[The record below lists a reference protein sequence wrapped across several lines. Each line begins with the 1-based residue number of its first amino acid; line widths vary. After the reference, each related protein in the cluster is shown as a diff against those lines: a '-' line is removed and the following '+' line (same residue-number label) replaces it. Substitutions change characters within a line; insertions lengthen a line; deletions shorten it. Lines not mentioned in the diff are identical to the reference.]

1 MEREGGGRLA
11 EGDKPKG
18 GHQMKRIAA
27 ILLGLALMGQSTA
40 SFAEGNSQEST
51 GVQIGAGVGSV
62 VGSAVYFPFKA
73 SFCILGGVSSGF
85 ALVLAGAKAAEKVA
99 DTTCRGTW
107 AITPNVV
114 KGKEPVHFAGKT
126 P

>member
-1 MEREGGGRLA
+1 MKKRLVA
-11 EGDKPKG
+11 L
-18 GHQMKRIAA
+18 
-27 ILLGLALMGQSTA
+27 LLGIALVGQATA
-40 SFAEGNSQEST
+40 SFAEGNAGEST
-51 GVQIGAGVGSV
+51 GTQIGAGVGSV

-85 ALVLAGAKAAEKVA
+85 TYIFAGAKPAEKVA

-107 AITPNVV
+107 AISPNVV
-114 KGKEPVHFAGKT
+114 RGKETVRFAGRT

>member
-1 MEREGGGRLA
+1 
-11 EGDKPKG
+11 
-18 GHQMKRIAA
+18 MKRSAA

-40 SFAEGNSQEST
+40 SFAQGDSQDST

-73 SFCILGGVSSGF
+73 SFCILGGVTSGF
-85 ALVLAGAKAAEKVA
+85 TLVFAGARAAERVA
-99 DTTCRGTW
+99 GTACRGTW

-114 KGKEPVHFAGKT
+114 KGKETVQFAGRT

>member
-1 MEREGGGRLA
+1 MKKRLV
-11 EGDKPKG
+11 
-18 GHQMKRIAA
+18 A
-27 ILLGLALMGQSTA
+27 ILLGVGLVAQSAVSLAEQNG
-40 SFAEGNSQEST
+40 QEST
-51 GVQIGAGVGSV
+51 GTQIGPGVGSV

-85 ALVLAGAKAAEKVA
+85 AYLFSGTKAAETVA
-99 DTTCRGTW
+99 GTTCRGTW

-114 KGKEPVHFAGKT
+114 KGKETVHFTGKT

>member
-1 MEREGGGRLA
+1 M
-11 EGDKPKG
+11 K
-18 GHQMKRIAA
+18 KRIVA
-27 ILLGLALMGQSTA
+27 ILLGMALVGQATA
-40 SFAEGNSQEST
+40 SFAATEAREST
-51 GVQIGAGVGSV
+51 GTQIGAGVGSV

-85 ALVLAGAKAAEKVA
+85 TYIFAGARAAERVA

-107 AITPNVV
+107 AITPDVV
-114 KGKEPVHFAGKT
+114 KGKTPVHFAGNT

>member
-1 MEREGGGRLA
+1 MR
-11 EGDKPKG
+11 
-18 GHQMKRIAA
+18 KRMVAL
-27 ILLGLALMGQSTA
+27 LLGVALVGQATA
-40 SFAEGNSQEST
+40 GFAEGNAREST
-51 GVQIGAGVGSV
+51 GTQIGAGVGSV

-85 ALVLAGAKAAEKVA
+85 AYIFAGAKAAEKVA

-107 AITPNVV
+107 AISPDVV
-114 KGKEPVHFAGKT
+114 KGKETVHFAGKT

>member
-1 MEREGGGRLA
+1 
-11 EGDKPKG
+11 
-18 GHQMKRIAA
+18 MKRIAA
-27 ILLGLALMGQSTA
+27 MVLGLALVGQSTA

-73 SFCILGGVSSGF
+73 SFCILGGVTSGF
-85 ALVLAGAKAAEKVA
+85 ALVFAGTKAAERVA

-107 AITPNVV
+107 AISPNVV

>member
-1 MEREGGGRLA
+1 
-11 EGDKPKG
+11 
-18 GHQMKRIAA
+18 MKRIAA
-27 ILLGLALMGQSTA
+27 ILLGVALVGQSTP
-40 SFAEGNSQEST
+40 SFAAGGSHEST
-51 GVQIGAGVGSV
+51 GTQIGAGVGSV

-85 ALVLAGAKAAEKVA
+85 TLVFAGAKAAEKVA

-107 AITPNVV
+107 AISPNVV
-114 KGKEPVHFAGKT
+114 KGKETVHFAGKT

>member
-1 MEREGGGRLA
+1 
-11 EGDKPKG
+11 
-18 GHQMKRIAA
+18 MKNGMMA
-27 ILLGLALMGQSTA
+27 ILLGVILVGQATV

-51 GVQIGAGVGSV
+51 GTQIGAGVGSV

-85 ALVLAGAKAAEKVA
+85 TYIFAGSKAAEKVA

-107 AITPNVV
+107 AITPDVV
-114 KGKEPVHFAGKT
+114 KGKETVHFTGRT
-126 P
+126 Q